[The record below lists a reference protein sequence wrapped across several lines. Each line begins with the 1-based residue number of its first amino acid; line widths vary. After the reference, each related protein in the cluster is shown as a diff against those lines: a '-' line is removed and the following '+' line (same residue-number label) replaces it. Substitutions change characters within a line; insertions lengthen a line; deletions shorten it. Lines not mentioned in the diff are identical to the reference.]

1 MQWNYLC
8 VCAVSLLL
16 THSELDRMNFDVR
29 WFSLDFYGHFPR
41 LILRSFC
48 YSIIWLC
55 ASDFLH
61 CLSFSLD
68 HAFDE
73 LLRTVW
79 MLPFKINQHSLIV
92 YEIKYVCIIATK
104 NPMKTC
110 ALHVRQCTFKAVR
123 TFQKH
128 GKLANRKI
136 PTHEPNE
143 SRKKPLEE
151 RERSNNEWKHGESII
166 IFVALSE
173 ELRKYMK
180 LQGL

>member
-1 MQWNYLC
+1 MQWTYLC

-16 THSELDRMNFDVR
+16 THSELARMNFDVR
-29 WFSLDFYGHFPR
+29 WFSLEFYGHFPPIDSSS
-41 LILRSFC
+41 ILLFDNLT
-48 YSIIWLC
+48 LC
-55 ASDFLH
+55 VSFLH

-79 MLPFKINQHSLIV
+79 MLPSKINQHSLIV
-92 YEIKYVCIIATK
+92 YEIKYVCIVATK

-136 PTHEPNE
+136 PTHDPNE